1 MLIYAI
7 PALVLGWLLSLFY
20 RGSTESSTLATAD
33 LLRQKLSP
41 QAEVATYGDPL
52 QRQNA
57 NRYWGTQYSKAASMV
72 VMPYTTEDVAMV
84 IKTLA
89 GTPLEQHMTF
99 VGGAHSVNHA
109 SSSTG
114 VVLDLSWMNNTL
126 VTEMAVDGVDYTLVE
141 YQGGAT
147 SGQVQ
152 DALSGSSFTAVTAR
166 TSSVGMGGFTIGGG
180 IGYLGNILGFACD
193 RLRAVEVVLP
203 SGEIVLATAKN
214 EHEDLFWALHG
225 GGGQFGI
232 VTKFYQEAGLEPP
245 SVTVGFHYVT
255 ESSAE
260 ESFKRTVDFFANLN
274 DKYSLMYYA
283 WGFLPKDLS
292 ATDTGPVTY
301 EIKRIMVTVTF
312 ANAQAQPDKQADHDI
327 TFGPLL
333 RNLEFSQS
341 QTVQTSIAGL
351 TKMAEGFFPYGMRR
365 GFWGPQTSNVSVEF
379 IQAIDNQFAAYI
391 AQAQGAGDQLS
402 SSTYVLQYVSPGL
415 GGHLPLD
422 DSDTAWPHS
431 VAGHQTLFDPG
442 WLLEETDD
450 IVYAANEAFN
460 ELVYAQ
466 QQKCSEISSKI
477 PDFLPDYP
485 NYMSPNVSGRRVF
498 GDNIV
503 RLCQIK
509 QKYDPKC
516 LLRSGRVLASEG
528 CLQRGVANLGDDLS

>member
-1 MLIYAI
+1 MLIYDI
-7 PALVLGWLLSLFY
+7 LALVLGWLLSTFY
-20 RGSTESSTLATAD
+20 KNSTERSTLATAD

-41 QAEVATYGDPL
+41 QAEVARHGHTL

-57 NRYWGTQYSKAASMV
+57 DRYWGIQYGQAASIV
-72 VMPYTTEDVAMV
+72 VLPYTTEDVAMV
-84 IKTLA
+84 VKTIA
-89 GTPLEQHMTF
+89 GTTLEQSMTF
-99 VGGAHSVNHA
+99 VGGAHSMNYA

-114 VVLDLSWMNNTL
+114 IVIDLSWMNKTS
-126 VTEMAVDGVDYTLVE
+126 VMEKVVDDVDYTLVE

-152 DALSGSSFTAVTAR
+152 DALSGSGFTAVTAR
-166 TSSVGMGGFTIGGG
+166 TSSVGMGGFTTGGG

-193 RLRAVEVVLP
+193 RVRAMEVVLP
-203 SGEIVLATAKN
+203 SGEIVFATAEN
-214 EHEDLFWALHG
+214 RYGDLFWALHG

-245 SVTVGFHYVT
+245 SVTVGFHYVI

-260 ESFKRTVDFFANLN
+260 ESFTRTADFFANHN

-283 WGFLPKDLS
+283 WGFLPTDPS
-292 ATDTGPVTY
+292 AVDTSTVAY
-301 EIKRIMVTVTF
+301 EVKRIMVTITF
-312 ANAQAQPDKQADHDI
+312 ANAEADLDKQIDHDT

-333 RNLEFSQS
+333 RNLDFAHS
-341 QTVQTSIAGL
+341 QTLQMPIADV

-365 GFWGPQTSNVSVEF
+365 GFWGPQTSNISAEF
-379 IQAIDNQFAAYI
+379 LQAIDNQFKVYI
-391 AQAQGAGDQLS
+391 AQTQEARDQPS
-402 SSTYVLQYVSPGL
+402 YSTYVLQYVSPGL
-415 GGHLPLD
+415 GGHLPLR

-431 VAGHQTLFDPG
+431 VVGHQTLFDPG
-442 WLLEETDD
+442 WLFKETDN
-450 IVYAANEAFN
+450 IVYTANEAFN
-460 ELVYAQ
+460 VLVYAQ
-466 QQKCSEISSKI
+466 QQRSSEILSKT
-477 PDFLPDYP
+477 PNFLADYP

-516 LLRSGRVLASEG
+516 LLRSGRVLGSEG
-528 CLQRGVANLGDDLS
+528 CLQHGVANLGDDLS

>member
-7 PALVLGWLLSLFY
+7 PALVFGWLLSVFHKS
-20 RGSTESSTLATAD
+20 STESSTLATAD

-41 QAEVATYGDPL
+41 QAEVATYGETL

-57 NRYWGTQYSKAASMV
+57 NRYWGIQYGQAASIV
-72 VMPYTTEDVAMV
+72 VLPYTTEDVAMV

-99 VGGAHSVNHA
+99 VGGAHSMNHA
-109 SSSTG
+109 SSGTG
-114 VVLDLSWMNNTL
+114 VVLDLSWINSTS
-126 VTEMAVDGVDYTLVE
+126 VTEKAVDGVDYMLVE
-141 YQGGAT
+141 YEGGAT

-152 DALSGSSFTAVTAR
+152 DALSGSGFTAVTAR
-166 TSSVGMGGFTIGGG
+166 TSSVGMGGFTTGGG

-193 RLRAVEVVLP
+193 RVRAMEVVLP

-214 EHEDLFWALHG
+214 QYGDLFWALHG

-245 SVTVGFHYVT
+245 FVTVGFHYVA

-260 ESFKRTVDFFANLN
+260 ESFERTVDFFANHN
-274 DKYSLMYYA
+274 QKYSLMYYA
-283 WGFLPKDLS
+283 WGFLPTDLS
-292 ATDTGPVTY
+292 ATDTSPVTY
-301 EIKRIMVTVTF
+301 EVKRIMVTITF
-312 ANAQAQPDKQADHDI
+312 ANAQTKLDKQVNHDN

-333 RNLEFSQS
+333 RNLEFTHS
-341 QTVQTSIAGL
+341 QTLQMSIADV

-379 IQAIDNQFAAYI
+379 IQSIDNQFGSYI
-391 AQAQGAGDQLS
+391 AQAQEARDQPS
-402 SSTYVLQYVSPGL
+402 FSTYVLQYVSPDL
-415 GGHLPLD
+415 GGHLPLH
-422 DSDTAWPHS
+422 DSETAWPHS
-431 VAGHQTLFDPG
+431 VVGHQTLFNPG
-442 WLLEETDD
+442 WLFEETDD

-460 ELVYAQ
+460 GLVYAQ
-466 QQKCSEISSKI
+466 QQRSSEILPKV
-477 PDFLPDYP
+477 PNFLGDYP

-503 RLCQIK
+503 RLCQVK

-528 CLQRGVANLGDDLS
+528 CLQHGVANLGDES

>member
-1 MLIYAI
+1 
-7 PALVLGWLLSLFY
+7 
-20 RGSTESSTLATAD
+20 
-33 LLRQKLSP
+33 
-41 QAEVATYGDPL
+41 
-52 QRQNA
+52 
-57 NRYWGTQYSKAASMV
+57 MV

-126 VTEMAVDGVDYTLVE
+126 VTEMVVDGVDYTLAE

-152 DALSGSSFTAVTAR
+152 DALSGSGFTAVTAR
-166 TSSVGMGGFTIGGG
+166 TSSVGMGGFTTGGG

-193 RLRAVEVVLP
+193 RLRAMEVVLP

-260 ESFKRTVDFFANLN
+260 ESFERTVDFFANHN

-283 WGFLPKDLS
+283 WGFLP
-292 ATDTGPVTY
+292 TDFSTTDASPVTY
-301 EIKRIMVTVTF
+301 DIKRIIVTITF
-312 ANAQAQPDKQADHDI
+312 ASAQTKLDKQADHDT

-466 QQKCSEISSKI
+466 QQKSSEISSEI
-477 PDFLPDYP
+477 PDFLADYP

-498 GDNIV
+498 GNNIV

>member
-1 MLIYAI
+1 MLLYAV
-7 PALVLGWLLSLFY
+7 PALVLGLLLSVFY
-20 RGSTESSTLATAD
+20 KGSTESSTLATAD

-41 QAEVATYGDPL
+41 QAQVATYGDLL

-57 NRYWGTQYSKAASMV
+57 NRYWGTQYGEAASMV
-72 VMPYTTEDVAMV
+72 VLPYTTEDVAMAV
-84 IKTLA
+84 KTLA

-114 VVLDLSWMNNTL
+114 VVLDLRWMNNTSI
-126 VTEMAVDGVDYTLVE
+126 TEKVVDGVNYTLVE

-152 DALSGSSFTAVTAR
+152 DALSGSGFTAVTAR
-166 TSSVGMGGFTIGGG
+166 TSSVGMGGFTTGGG

-193 RLRAVEVVLP
+193 RVRAMEVVLP
-203 SGEIVLATAKN
+203 NGEIVLATAKN
-214 EHEDLFWALHG
+214 EHGDLFWALHG

-232 VTKFYQEAGLEPP
+232 VTRFYQEAGPEPP
-245 SVTVGFHYVT
+245 VVTVGFHYVT
-255 ESSAE
+255 ESSVRD
-260 ESFKRTVDFFANLN
+260 SFERTVDFFANHN

-283 WGFLPKDLS
+283 WGLLPTDQS
-292 ATDTGPVTY
+292 ATDTSPVTY
-301 EIKRIMVTVTF
+301 EIKRIMVTITF
-312 ANAQAQPDKQADHDI
+312 ANAQAKPDKQADHDT

-333 RNLEFSQS
+333 KNLEFTHS

-379 IQAIDNQFAAYI
+379 IQAIDNKFEAYI
-391 AQAQGAGDQLS
+391 AKALGARDRPA

-415 GGHLPLD
+415 GGHLPLE
-422 DSDTAWPHS
+422 DSETAWPHS

-442 WLLEETDD
+442 WLFEETDD

-460 ELVYAQ
+460 GLVYAQ
-466 QQKCSEISSKI
+466 QQKSSEITSKI
-477 PDFLPDYP
+477 PNFLADYP

-503 RLCQIK
+503 RLCQVK

-528 CLQRGVANLGDDLS
+528 CLQRGVANMGADAS